1 MPGYF
6 THILID
12 EAAQCNECDVLIP
25 LSLADEHTRIA
36 LAGDHMQLS
45 PEIFSQVAREQQFQ
59 VILSCIRRNDIEIV
73 FCFFFIRILW
83 VTSSLTV
90 FNN

>member
-1 MPGYF
+1 MLEKVRFHDQSLSFFKIFKRSYWGFFAGYF

-25 LSLADEHTRIA
+25 LSLADKYTRIA

-45 PEIFSQVAREQQFQ
+45 PEIFSQIAREQQFQ
-59 VILSCIRRNDIEIV
+59 VNIENK
-73 FCFFFIRILW
+73 FE
-83 VTSSLTV
+83 T
-90 FNN
+90 

>member
-1 MPGYF
+1 MKPRFTGYF

-25 LSLADEHTRIA
+25 LSLADEYTRIA

-45 PEIFSQVAREQQFQ
+45 PEIFSQVARDQQFQ
-59 VILSCIRRNDIEIV
+59 VRGAGILV
-73 FCFFFIRILW
+73 LF
-83 VTSSLTV
+83 
-90 FNN
+90 

>member
-1 MPGYF
+1 MKPRFKGYF

-25 LSLADEHTRIA
+25 LSLADEYTRIA

-45 PEIFSQVAREQQFQ
+45 PEIFSQVARDQQFQ
-59 VILSCIRRNDIEIV
+59 VRGAGILV
-73 FCFFFIRILW
+73 LF
-83 VTSSLTV
+83 
-90 FNN
+90 